1 MDHTDSAARG
11 QLTGISYSCGD
22 NLNAA
27 RYARQMKKLALL
39 SFLPALLTA
48 EAKAQPAP
56 IFAIPITGQL
66 ANGNAAAGQA
76 TGFDNGV
83 GEFWVAFPGSIRCT
97 GSWSVRDPNPTI
109 VIPVTCGARVKGE
122 AIVTRQAGF
131 MAGSAIVALSN
142 GQRGQFVFGDL
153 SFDQAFGQGRVRT
166 R

>member
-1 MDHTDSAARG
+1 
-11 QLTGISYSCGD
+11 
-22 NLNAA
+22 
-27 RYARQMKKLALL
+27 MKKLA
-39 SFLPALLTA
+39 FLTA
-48 EAKAQPAP
+48 AALIISALAPASAQPAPAP

-76 TGFDNGV
+76 TGFNNGV

-97 GSWSVRDPNPTI
+97 GTWAVRDPNPTI
-109 VIPVTCGARVKGE
+109 VIPVTCGARVRGE

-131 MAGSAIVALSN
+131 MTGSAIVALSN

-153 SFDQAFGQGRVRT
+153 TYEQAFGQGRVRT

>member
-1 MDHTDSAARG
+1 
-11 QLTGISYSCGD
+11 
-22 NLNAA
+22 
-27 RYARQMKKLALL
+27 MKRLSLL
-39 SFLPALLTA
+39 SLAALIISAPAS
-48 EAKAQPAP
+48 AQPAPAP

-76 TGFDNGV
+76 TGFNNGV

-109 VIPVTCGARVKGE
+109 VIPVTCGARVRGE

-131 MAGSAIVALSN
+131 MTGSAIVALNN
-142 GQRGQFVFGDL
+142 GQRGQFVFGEL
-153 SFDQAFGQGRVRT
+153 SYEQAFGQGRVRT